1 MVTEKSV
8 PRAVASAA
16 CESGRCRKLRSL
28 PLAVLI
34 FLTLLF
40 PQTSGAHDPITTKV
54 MFNKEIVRIF
64 QRSCLECHS
73 VGKIKADIPLS
84 TYEEARPWAK
94 AIKEEVLEKRMM
106 PYQAVKGYGAFQ
118 HDYTLAQRDI
128 ELIVSWVEG
137 GAPRG
142 EERDYPKE
150 AIEQIRKGENW
161 TLGQP
166 DLILAPEKA
175 TEVAAEGDDE
185 VRCFDLPVK
194 AGEDRWIT
202 AFDFH
207 PGNGAVVY
215 SAAFFIERTTRKVSG
230 RNNDNCGINSE
241 TKGLENLGIWIPGQ
255 VIDRLPEGTGRL
267 LPANSR
273 VLLKIRYRKNG
284 EATTD
289 RSRLGLY
296 FAKNR
301 IDKAARTIII
311 SSGIGSDGKTAN
323 TDNARVQ
330 ANHILTEPKEI
341 IAIRPILFPLAES
354 IEARAY
360 RPDGTIEVLI
370 WAKKYRYDWQPTY
383 YLRKPLALP
392 KGTRIEVTAYL
403 NSAENNADKG
413 KSPDVLCEIILA
425 ANSER
430 TSQLRP
436 GPRRG

>member
-1 MVTEKSV
+1 MRMTRIRRINSDKFRKDQRKSV
-8 PRAVASAA
+8 LSVSSAFHLMRYKFFAVFVAF
-16 CESGRCRKLRSL
+16 CLFW
-28 PLAVLI
+28 
-34 FLTLLF
+34 FLSLLF
-40 PQTSGAHDPITTKV
+40 PHSGGAHDPITTKV
-54 MFNKEIVRIF
+54 MFNKEIVLIF

-150 AIEQIRKGENW
+150 AIEQIRKGDNW

-215 SAAFFIERTTRKVSG
+215 SASFFIERTTRKVRG
-230 RNNDNCGINSE
+230 RNNDNC
-241 TKGLENLGIWIPGQ
+241 
-255 VIDRLPEGTGRL
+255 
-267 LPANSR
+267 
-273 VLLKIRYRKNG
+273 
-284 EATTD
+284 
-289 RSRLGLY
+289 
-296 FAKNR
+296 
-301 IDKAARTIII
+301 
-311 SSGIGSDGKTAN
+311 
-323 TDNARVQ
+323 
-330 ANHILTEPKEI
+330 
-341 IAIRPILFPLAES
+341 
-354 IEARAY
+354 
-360 RPDGTIEVLI
+360 
-370 WAKKYRYDWQPTY
+370 
-383 YLRKPLALP
+383 
-392 KGTRIEVTAYL
+392 
-403 NSAENNADKG
+403 
-413 KSPDVLCEIILA
+413 
-425 ANSER
+425 
-430 TSQLRP
+430 
-436 GPRRG
+436 